1 MARII
6 LSPTA
11 PISTSLQRL
20 AGEVIF
26 AKNHC
31 DRLKSVMDQITNNGA
46 AKANLETSQESA
58 FPAGTGA
65 ALFDGVAQIQT
76 ALAGLAALISAIDQN
91 A

>member
-6 LSPTA
+6 LSNTA
-11 PISTSLQRL
+11 PIATSLQRL
-20 AGEVIF
+20 AGEIVF

-31 DRLKSVMDQITNNGA
+31 DRLKAVMDQITNNGT
-46 AKANLETSQESA
+46 AKANLETSQESQ
-58 FPAGTGA
+58 FPANTGA

-76 ALAGLAALISAIDQN
+76 ALAGLASLISAIDQG